1 MLYCSYRRGDTM
13 IQPEYD
19 LLKKIA
25 ESPTYTDDDF
35 TRDEYLYL
43 KNCESENWAHCRDK
57 SSFTWAITSRG
68 EAAMK
73 RFEYEQQQQAER
85 DAYAKRKDRRDLVLQ
100 VLAVLFGALGVIFSV
115 AFALVGH
122 P

>member
-1 MLYCSYRRGDTM
+1 M

-35 TRDEYLYL
+35 SRDERLYL
-43 KNCESENWAHCRDK
+43 KNCESEHWVHCRDK
-57 SSFTWAITSRG
+57 TNFTWVITSRG

-85 DAYAKRKDRRDLVLQ
+85 EACEKRKDRRDLILQ
-100 VLAVLFGALGVIFSV
+100 VLAVFFSALGVLVSV
-115 AFALVGH
+115 ILSLVGN